1 MSDII
6 KGLVLAIVSIMTIL
20 PGIIKMARNSDDRE
34 SDDRESK
41 EFSAGIAQIVIGSV
55 LDGFVLVAWQYI
67 NFGPAA

>member
-6 KGLVLAIVSIMTIL
+6 KGLVMAVVSIMTII
-20 PGIIKMARNSDDRE
+20 PGIIKMARN

-55 LDGFVLVAWQYI
+55 LDGFILVTWQYI

>member
-6 KGLVLAIVSIMTIL
+6 KGLVMAVVSIMTII
-20 PGIIKMARNSDDRE
+20 PGIIKMARN

-55 LDGFVLVAWQYI
+55 LDGFILVAWQYI